1 MRQNVDAGDGLPVV
15 RRPGS
20 YGNED
25 LGALHAACG
34 VTRYESDFSL
44 ERISSVG

>member
-1 MRQNVDAGDGLPVV
+1 VV

-20 YGNED
+20 DGNED

-34 VTRYESDFSL
+34 VTR
-44 ERISSVG
+44 